1 MSPQEAVVVTGI
13 FKNRWRALM
22 SVDDVIAGVIGVCEE
37 LGVADNT
44 YFFYSSDHGFQLG
57 EFNIPMDKRQP
68 YDYDTRI
75 HLLARGPGIKPGTT
89 WTQPATQVSLSV
101 CVCARVRAC
110 VWLFLWLCVRACV
123 CVCVLSV
130 C

>member
-89 WTQPATQVSLSV
+89 WTQPATQVSLSL
-101 CVCARVRAC
+101 CARARARAC
-110 VWLFLWLCVRACV
+110 VWLFLWLCVRVCV